1 VLASDATHYLE
12 NIRKRSPFPIVVNTT
27 DMLNGYDLIDKLAD
41 SPDHVIAGHDPLTRE
56 LYRPIDNKGLEIY
69 SLTQPL

>member
-1 VLASDATHYLE
+1 
-12 NIRKRSPFPIVVNTT
+12 
-27 DMLNGYDLIDKLAD
+27 MLNGYDLIDQLAD

-56 LYRPIDNKGLEIY
+56 LYQPIDNKGLEIY